1 MVIRIVVAG
10 SRDFDDYE
18 TAKEYIDFCIKDLK
32 NSCTLIFVSGTCK
45 GADLL
50 GEKYAIENGF
60 EIERYPAQWNI
71 CGRGAG
77 IRRNEQMAQVSD
89 IVICFWDGKS
99 KGTKSMIAFAKKYNK
114 SLFIKTVEIL

>member
-1 MVIRIVVAG
+1 MIKRIVVAG
-10 SRDFDDYE
+10 SRNFNEYSV
-18 TAKEYIDFCIKDLK
+18 AKKYIDACIKDLK
-32 NSCTLIFVSGTCK
+32 NSCTFIFVSGTCK

-71 CGRGAG
+71 YGRGAG

-99 KGTKSMIAFAKKYNK
+99 KGTKSMIELAKKNNK
-114 SLFIKTVEIL
+114 TIYIKLVETL